1 VGTARRATAD
11 DAAELARLRVLMI
24 RELGDLGPDDRA
36 AAALEHACA
45 SAFAVQLQDQARF
58 AAYVVDDPDGG
69 LVAGGVG
76 VVDQW
81 LPGVG
86 RPHGL
91 VGRIGSMSTDVGHR
105 RQGHARAVLTGLL
118 GWFSERG
125 VGYVDLHAS
134 GSGESLYRA
143 AGFTE
148 PSWPALRWR
157 P

>member
-1 VGTARRATAD
+1 
-11 DAAELARLRVLMI
+11 MI
-24 RELGDLGPDDRA
+24 RELGDGMPDDQA
-36 AAALEHACA
+36 AAALQDACA
-45 SAFAVQLQDQARF
+45 SAFAVQLQDPARF
-58 AAYVVDDPDGG
+58 AAYVVDGPDGG

-76 VVDQW
+76 VVEKW

-105 RQGHARAVLTGLL
+105 RQGHAQAVLRALL
-118 GWFSERG
+118 AWFAERG
-125 VGYVDLHAS
+125 VGHVDLHAS
-134 GSGESLYRA
+134 NSGEQLYRA